1 MKGSMTIIVF
11 YDLMK
16 KYQNLHVHVTWY
28 NSSKEGM
35 YSALALPLPECLNV
49 FTAKSKNPIHTFSL
63 THEIKNP
70 NRLPR
75 IMVLY
80 PLSVTCPPS
89 CIKRSNCILHVIA
102 LWDGYKMV
110 IK

>member
-1 MKGSMTIIVF
+1 MTIIVF

-63 THEIKNP
+63 THEIKNKSMKKV
-70 NRLPR
+70 R
-75 IMVLY
+75 
-80 PLSVTCPPS
+80 
-89 CIKRSNCILHVIA
+89 NCINKQNKKKHTQ
-102 LWDGYKMV
+102 WK
-110 IK
+110 KK